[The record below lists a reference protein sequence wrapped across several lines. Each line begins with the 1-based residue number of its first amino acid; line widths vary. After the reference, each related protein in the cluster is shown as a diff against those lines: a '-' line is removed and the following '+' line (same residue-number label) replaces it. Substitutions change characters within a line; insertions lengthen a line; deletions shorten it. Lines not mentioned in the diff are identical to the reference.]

1 MSPQCELLHF
11 WYVAKSSSTV
21 QRNEVHLCP
30 HSRGDY
36 PRGCQPLCPFKNIY
50 LPLSRNGCT
59 ICDHCCVELD
69 GWVPWPCVLCPGGY
83 HQYCDDFGSGSS
95 VCCLRQGP
103 WNDASGRSH
112 DLTPWSK
119 TAILEIS
126 IQHTGPSPDNILRP
140 DSSRLGFRKMRR
152 RKQRGGNLR
161 YFAAGSSKRSSIWA
175 AGSCDEAVCITSFC
189 SKGSR

>member
-1 MSPQCELLHF
+1 VSYFTSGTLRKAHRLSRGTKSIYALTRGEITRG
-11 WYVAKSSSTV
+11 VANRFV
-21 QRNEVHLCP
+21 
-30 HSRGDY
+30 HSRTY
-36 PRGCQPLCPFKNIY
+36 IFLY
-50 LPLSRNGCT
+50 LGMAALSVT
-59 ICDHCCVELD
+59 TVVLSLTD
-69 GWVPWPCVLCPGGY
+69 GCPGLAFYVLEVIINTAMILEVGVR
-83 HQYCDDFGSGSS
+83 FVALGKVRGMML
-95 VCCLRQGP
+95 VG
-103 WNDASGRSH
+103 SH